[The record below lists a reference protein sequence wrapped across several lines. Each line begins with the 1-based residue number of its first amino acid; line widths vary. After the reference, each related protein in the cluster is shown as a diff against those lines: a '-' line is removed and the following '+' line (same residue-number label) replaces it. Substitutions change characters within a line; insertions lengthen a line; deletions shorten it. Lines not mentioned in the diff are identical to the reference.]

1 MADRE
6 RRAASARDR
15 FSGARIAAA
24 VMGLGAGLGAAWLH
38 LRAAPAPEGR
48 DLTHLLLAAAG
59 AGGWAGWSLLG
70 LGLGRGAL
78 RAALRG
84 AVAAAG
90 AAAMFCLAAS
100 TRDMARSL
108 GRDRYA
114 SVLDVADRWL
124 GRLTDHAEALAAS
137 PALPAMAAA
146 GLCIGLAAEA
156 LDRHWRW
163 RPADLP

>member
-15 FSGARIAAA
+15 FSGARVAAA
-24 VMGLGAGLGAAWLH
+24 AMGIAAGLGAAWLH
-38 LRAAPAPEGR
+38 LRAGPTPEGR
-48 DLTHLLLAAAG
+48 DLTHLLAAAAG

-84 AVAAAG
+84 TAAAAG

-100 TRDMARSL
+100 TRDMARGL
-108 GRDRYA
+108 GRERHA

-124 GRLTDHAEALAAS
+124 GRLIDQAETLAAS
-137 PALPAMAAA
+137 PAAPAIAAA
-146 GLCIGLAAEA
+146 GLGIGLMAEA

-163 RPADLP
+163 NPADSV